1 MKSEFSALLVHTNH
15 DAFETL
21 NAALEELSVEPA
33 HAWSLQHVESSL
45 CRIPPPHLV
54 VTEPVFPEGNWWDV
68 LDLAAKA
75 SEKVNVIV
83 VSAVADIG
91 LYVDVINHGG
101 FDVIGHSLATHDLV
115 HVLRGA
121 LEDAVRSRGARK
133 RGPYVFQEE
142 PSGQL
147 TP

>member
-1 MKSEFSALLVHTNH
+1 MKSEFSALLVHTNTES
-15 DAFETL
+15 FESL
-21 NAALEELSVEPA
+21 EAALEELSVVSA
-33 HAWSLQHVESSL
+33 HARSLQHVESCL

-75 SEKVNVIV
+75 SEKVSVIV

-101 FDVIGHSLATHDLV
+101 FDVIGHSLAKHDLV
-115 HVLRGA
+115 HVLQGA
-121 LEDAVRSRGARK
+121 LDDAERSREARK
-133 RGPYVFQEE
+133 RGPYVFQQE
-142 PSGQL
+142 PSSQL
-147 TP
+147 TS